1 MKNMNTCA
9 RRKCKKTNIV
19 VLCKIFLQFTFQLF
33 ASHVYL
39 YFVLFLQLRNTIRNL
54 IALYAD
60 LNQIYIT
67 FMRLS
72 QFLMYRI
79 TV

>member
-1 MKNMNTCA
+1 
-9 RRKCKKTNIV
+9 
-19 VLCKIFLQFTFQLF
+19 
-33 ASHVYL
+33 VYL
-39 YFVLFLQLRNTIRNL
+39 YFVFFLQLRNTIRNL

-60 LNQIYIT
+60 LNQIYII

-79 TV
+79 TTCNL